1 MLRSFILVVLCAL
14 AAGFSPAKVED
25 NLYCDACVEVAK
37 ELESQGCD
45 LACDLIPAPYAA
57 MALNPSNGR
66 CSCYSH
72 VLDTRWNRGDLICS
86 WILDMTDLCQE
97 LINKLSGGETPTQ
110 ACTDIGLCGSA
121 CECGVCTQDA
131 AGPDG
136 RCLGAPN
143 DCGHQ
148 TPALPSWA
156 RDAIASSDATE
167 NVGFCLDGQCDGTPA
182 NIGCCLTCF

>member
-1 MLRSFILVVLCAL
+1 
-14 AAGFSPAKVED
+14 
-25 NLYCDACVEVAK
+25 
-37 ELESQGCD
+37 
-45 LACDLIPAPYAA
+45 
-57 MALNPSNGR
+57 
-66 CSCYSH
+66 
-72 VLDTRWNRGDLICS
+72 
-86 WILDMTDLCQE
+86 MTDLCQE